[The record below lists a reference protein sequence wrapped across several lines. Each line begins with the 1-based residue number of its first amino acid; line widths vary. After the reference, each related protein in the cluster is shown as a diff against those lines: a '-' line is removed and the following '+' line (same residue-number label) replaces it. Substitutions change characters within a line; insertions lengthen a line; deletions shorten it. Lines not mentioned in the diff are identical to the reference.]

1 MNKEALINQIK
12 STYSRE
18 VRKNLIKSIIESEKS
33 DNTQIVDKQY
43 KIINQI
49 FSYVIKESSWKI
61 ASNSNNIDTTPLDIM
76 VDSFPKI
83 ANTKW
88 YQEKIISITKD

>member
-1 MNKEALINQIK
+1 LSKEALINQIK

-49 FSYVIKESSWKI
+49 FSYIIKESSWKI

-76 VDSFPKI
+76 VASFPKI

-88 YQEKIISITKD
+88 YQEKIISIGKD